1 MSCPNYK
8 IVFNDETKYVVQ
20 DITEEPV
27 VRVIPARGE
36 QGPQGPQGEQGPQGP
51 QGEQGIQGEDGK
63 NFEPTVVSELPE
75 TGDESKLY
83 LTPKDIAKTIATGNS
98 LSITTASWKDVL
110 VAPAVIL
117 GDTFQQTYTGQNLYN
132 VAQVSSGTY
141 VTKDN
146 DGWITIT
153 RDNTSGDTTVYTN
166 VWTSNLALETST
178 VYKIFIEVKAVSGT
192 GSLFITSTDSTQ
204 GQFSSWQEKKLA
216 DMVAGQTYTVTP
228 TTKSSFSGITQG
240 LRTVLEQTAGQGG
253 SVTFRLSV
261 CASSTPTDTFSYEPF
276 VGGQASPNP
285 DYPQPIK
292 TVTGTQTVE
301 IQGKNL
307 ICPKSRYDSD
317 SHITVDY
324 NSDSGEIHLSGTP
337 TLGWSYLTAQNK
349 SCSIPAGTYRLTTD
363 SASNQYRKTV
373 RFFHEGG
380 SYTAASIQIGYTA
393 ATVTLTKTAIA
404 YYIAVVYQDGYQAF
418 ELDDTFKLQLAAGSK
433 STEIEPFHNESISL
447 PLGNINLRRVGDYA
461 DRIANINNA
470 WVVERNTAIGT
481 LTGIERWYPVD
492 RDYFTRSNLGERPT
506 SELQIISSKLLG
518 LPRDNLSGNNYITM
532 SGDGNIRVNIAGIT
546 SSKALASLLESNNI
560 DYCYGLLA
568 PEYEAIEDTTLL
580 ERLKLLEAL
589 HIDKGG
595 TTTISVSATGV
606 TGELQ
611 VAYYEVEPDDKYD
624 KWIHIDGGY
633 ERIDADNGLVPTDG
647 GYIVEGETNS
657 SNAIWSQWSNRLAFG
672 MDTATAP
679 VPAQF
684 NGQIFV
690 DGTIIA
696 HNTGN
701 KSHNRWGF
709 HVYEAYARDNYS
721 RMTMLLNKHD
731 NEFDGKKSFEAYYY
745 TGASHKNS
753 AYGFFKVGSDVKYH
767 SFLFDRDKMIASGE
781 IDCRFPVT
789 LARINP
795 STDIDDTY
803 QTVEAADT
811 AYEAESNALENL
823 KCLKYLALKNAQD
836 GCMWYDTV
844 RNKVVVKINGEWH
857 DIDTTPVPSGTYNF

>member
-75 TGDESKLY
+75 TGEESKLY
-83 LTPKDIAKTIATGNS
+83 LTPKDSAKTIATGNS
-98 LSITTASWKDVL
+98 LSITTASRKDVL

-117 GDTFQQTYTGQNLYN
+117 GDTFQQSYTGKNMVGFPARSYEQHDLTFNFD
-132 VAQVSSGTY
+132 ADGT
-141 VTKDN
+141 
-146 DGWITIT
+146 ITINGT
-153 RDNTSGDTTVYTN
+153 RSVTTATNYNSSVLFNFSAGNITFTIIPISG
-166 VWTSNLALETST
+166 
-178 VYKIFIEVKAVSGT
+178 
-192 GSLFITSTDSTQ
+192 
-204 GQFSSWQEKKLA
+204 
-216 DMVAGQTYTVTP
+216 
-228 TTKSSFSGITQG
+228 SFSGANVGYRAVAGNAQAWYQVVSSSGNYNPGTINTTAEQVAEITRIELLIGSGSAVFDNFKFKIQ
-240 LRTVLEQTAGQGG
+240 VTAGSGHD
-253 SVTFRLSV
+253 
-261 CASSTPTDTFSYEPF
+261 TDYEPF
-276 VGGQASPNP
+276 VGGTPSPNP
-285 DYPQPIK
+285 DYPQQIK

-307 ICPKSRYDSD
+307 ICPESRYDSG

-337 TLGWSYLTAQNK
+337 TLGWSYLTEQNK
-349 SCSIPAGTYRLTTD
+349 SCFIPAGTYRLTTD

-380 SYTAASIQIGYTA
+380 SYTAASIQIGYTD
-393 ATVTLTKTAIA
+393 ATVTLTKPVIA
-404 YYIAVVYQDGYQAF
+404 YYIAVVYQGDYQTF
-418 ELDDTFKLQLAAGSK
+418 DIDDTFKLQLAAGSE
-433 STEIEPFHNESISL
+433 STEIEPFHNESIIL

-461 DRIANINNA
+461 DRIVKNDNA
-470 WVVERNTAIGT
+470 WAVERNTAIGT
-481 LTGIERWYPVD
+481 LTGIEGWYPVD
-492 RDYFTRSNLGERPT
+492 RDYFTRSLLGARPT

-518 LPRDNLSGNNYITM
+518 LPRDDISGNNYITM
-532 SGDGNIRVNIAGIT
+532 SNDGNIRVNIAGIA
-546 SSKALASLLESNNI
+546 SSEALASLLESNNI

-568 PEYEAIEDTTLL
+568 SEYEAIEDTTLL
-580 ERLKLLEAL
+580 ERLELLEAL

-595 TTTISVSATGV
+595 TTKISVSATGV
-606 TGELQ
+606 TGKLQ
-611 VAYYEVEPDDKYD
+611 VTYYEVEPDDKYD

-647 GYIVEGETNS
+647 GYIVDGETNS

-701 KSHNRWGF
+701 ESHNRWGF
-709 HVYEAYARDNYS
+709 HVLEAYAKDNYS
-721 RMTMLLNKHD
+721 RMTMLSDKHN

-811 AYEAESNALENL
+811 AYEAEGNALENL